1 MGVFVSNHSW
11 SRTQT
16 GALSSAGN
24 MCVYIQWQLIT
35 NRQRQGLFP
44 AQGPAP
50 NWGAILV
57 GTFEL
62 WAACEALLRRG
73 TTTPPP
79 TLLFLRTAFHTWGG
93 GWAGWEQVFT
103 WQKENIA
110 SWILNAIIAAHLVR
124 FLGYHIKTSCKGH
137 GNFEPLFHPSLRQY
151 CAFARWI
158 KHVSFTW
165 RNLF

>member
-1 MGVFVSNHSW
+1 MIDINHDQSSIMGVFLSNHSW

-24 MCVYIQWQLIT
+24 MCVYIQSQLIL
-35 NRQRQGLFP
+35 NGQRQGLFP

-79 TLLFLRTAFHTWGG
+79 TLLFLRTAFHTLGTGQDGHRCLHGRLTEGEYCKLNPKCQLLLIWSDSWG
-93 GWAGWEQVFT
+93 T
-103 WQKENIA
+103 
-110 SWILNAIIAAHLVR
+110 IL
-124 FLGYHIKTSCKGH
+124 K
-137 GNFEPLFHPSLRQY
+137 P
-151 CAFARWI
+151 
-158 KHVSFTW
+158 HVKDMVTLSHSFTLLYG
-165 RNLF
+165 NTVHLLDG